1 MRHGTTLLTVVAI
14 GGLLLGTLALAQ
26 GRFGMGPLGVGGSGP
41 NAQAFGHRQAPAGNH
56 GALLHRL
63 PIGTTVTLTPFD
75 GDPAADGDA
84 LTTLSITIGEDSEA
98 AFAREL
104 EQAMEGAAYLRYD
117 IGEATRTIQLRDDVA
132 VPARRHGLGS
142 HAFGTGFGVA
152 MHAMDDGDTLS
163 VSFYGDDPAEGGA
176 PLQTMTFTY
185 GVDSAI
191 GFGQELHDAAAQAA
205 YAVLTTSPR
214 SLTVDL
220 SEAPARLGRSP
231 FGGQPQAGMA
241 GAATRMAE
249 RQGAQRME
257 RMQHVTPPRGG
268 PRR

>member
-1 MRHGTTLLTVVAI
+1 MPHGKTLLTGLAI

-26 GRFGMGPLGVGGSGP
+26 GRFGVGPLGVGGSGP
-41 NAQAFGHRQAPAGNH
+41 NAQAFGHRNAPAGNH

-104 EQAMEGAAYLRYD
+104 EGAMQGAAYLRYD
-117 IGEATRTIQLRDDVA
+117 IGEAVRTIELGEEVA
-132 VPARRHGLGS
+132 ALARRHGLGS
-142 HAFGTGFGVA
+142 HAFGAGIGVS
-152 MHAMDDGDTLS
+152 MHAMDEGDTLS
-163 VSFYGDDPAEGGA
+163 VSFYDAHPAEGGA
-176 PLQTMTFTY
+176 PLQTLTFTY

-191 GFGQELHDAAAQAA
+191 GFGQELHDAASEAD
-205 YAVLTTSPR
+205 YAVVTTSPR

-220 SEAPARLGRSP
+220 SEAPARLGGAP
-231 FGGQPQAGMA
+231 FGGQPQAWQDD
-241 GAATRMAE
+241 AAPRMAE
-249 RQGAQRME
+249 RQSAQRME
-257 RMQHVTPPRGG
+257 RMQNVTPPRGG

>member
-1 MRHGTTLLTVVAI
+1 MRHGTTLLTVLAI

-41 NAQAFGHRQAPAGNH
+41 NAQAFGHRHATTGNH
-56 GALLHRL
+56 GALLQRL
-63 PIGTTVTLTPFD
+63 PIGTTATLTTFD
-75 GDPAADGDA
+75 GDPEADGEA
-84 LTTLSITIGEDSEA
+84 LTTLSITIGEDSEV

-104 EQAMEGAAYLRYD
+104 DEAMQDAAFLRYD
-117 IGEATRTIQLRDDVA
+117 IGEATRTMELGDDIA
-132 VPARRHGLGS
+132 ALARRHGLGS
-142 HAFGTGFGVA
+142 HAFGAGIGVA

-163 VSFYGDDPAEGGA
+163 VSFYGEDPAQGGA
-176 PLQTMTFTY
+176 PLQTLTFTF

-191 GFGQELHDAAAQAA
+191 GFGQELHDAAAEAA

-220 SEAPARLGRSP
+220 SEAPTRLGGAH
-231 FGGQPQAGMA
+231 FGGRPQAWTE
-241 GAATRMAE
+241 GAATRMVE
-249 RQGAQRME
+249 RQSAQRME